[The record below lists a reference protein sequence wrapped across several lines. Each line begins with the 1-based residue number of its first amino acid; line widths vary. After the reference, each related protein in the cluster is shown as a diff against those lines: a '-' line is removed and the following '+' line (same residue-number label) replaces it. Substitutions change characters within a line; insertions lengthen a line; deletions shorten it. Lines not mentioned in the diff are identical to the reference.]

1 MTMTTT
7 IQDPQGFQIT
17 ECYECGDLGTLVW
30 KSRCGVCTA
39 RRLEFNMNEND
50 ELREVICQLTE
61 EE

>member
-1 MTMTTT
+1 MLR
-7 IQDPQGFQIT
+7 DPQGFKIG
-17 ECYECGDLGTLVW
+17 ECYECSNHGTLVW

-39 RRLEFNMNEND
+39 RRLDFNMNEND